1 MRALLPAKHDFSDI
15 KESPNAFTTLSRLFG
30 EDLAVQ
36 QLALEHEAYELGEQ
50 RFIKN
55 LERSIESGDFADS
68 QPAQPLL
75 VALVPRFISRY
86 NEWLEYQNTK
96 VRRKHVAIEEF
107 RKLKPEIAAV
117 ATIKRVLSLLA
128 VAGTGASVQRV
139 AIGLGQT
146 IEDEL
151 RFGRIR
157 EEEVE
162 HYKRFI
168 KPALDKRNGQLYK
181 KEYMKAVEQ
190 KMLEAGELSSQW
202 VSWERD
208 EANPEND
215 RRFQVGIKLME
226 ILIES
231 TELIVV
237 RRDHAGNA
245 KKDQEVVELH
255 PEWVKKLGE
264 RAFSLAGIAPVYQPC
279 VVPPKKWMGVKGGG
293 YWARGRKPLNFIRVR
308 NKRALERYRDVHMP
322 DVYEAVNLAQSTPW
336 AINQKVLDVV
346 NELAQWRNVPI
357 ADFPPLD
364 GEELPQRHEG
374 MDEDETILK
383 QWKREASKV
392 YRRERART
400 SRRLRFEFIVEQANK
415 FAGYEAIWFPYN
427 MDWRGRVYAIPAF
440 NPQGNDM
447 TKGLLQAAKGEPV
460 GAEGIQWLMIHGAN
474 TAGVD
479 KVSFAD
485 RKKWVSDNEEM
496 ILSCAADPLGDTRWM
511 SMDSPFCF
519 LAFCFEWAGVVEY
532 GQAWVSALPIAFDG
546 SCSGIQH
553 FSAMLRDERG
563 GRAVNLVPSP
573 EVQDIYR
580 LVADEVNKRLL
591 VDAANGTGNKAETK
605 TNEKTGEIR
614 DVLTL
619 GTKTMANGWMSYGVT
634 RKVTKRSVMTLPY
647 GSKEYGFSDQL
658 LEDII
663 RPAVDSG
670 EGTMFTDP
678 GQYARYLAGHIWAAV
693 STVVVAAVDA
703 MNWLQSAAK
712 LMATEVK
719 EKKSKKNP
727 EPAVLKPCLPISWTT
742 PDGFPVWQEYYQPI
756 KRRIDLMFL
765 GTHRMEAT
773 VVVKD
778 SAKLD
783 AKKQE
788 AGVSPNFVH
797 SQDGSHLRK
806 TVVTASRRYGIEFF
820 ALIHDSFGT
829 IPAHAGRMFK
839 AVRETMVETYENND
853 VLAEFRNEFMDQLHE
868 TQLEKMPALP
878 KSGSLDIRL
887 ILQSDFAFA

>member
-1 MRALLPAKHDFSDI
+1 MRALLPEKHDFSDI
-15 KESPNAFTTLSRLFG
+15 KESPNAFATLAGLFG

-50 RFIKN
+50 RFVKN
-55 LERSIESGDFADS
+55 LERAIEAGDFADS

-75 VALVPRFISRY
+75 AALVPRFISRF
-86 NEWLEYQNTK
+86 NEWLEHQNTK
-96 VRRKHVAIEEF
+96 VRRKHVAIAEF
-107 RKLKPEIAAV
+107 RKLKPEVAAV

-146 IEDEL
+146 IEDEM

-157 EEEVE
+157 EEEVD

-181 KEYMKAVEQ
+181 KEYLKAVER
-190 KMLEAGELSSQW
+190 KMLEAGELSSEW
-202 VSWERD
+202 TSWERD
-208 EANPEND
+208 EANLEND

-237 RRDHAGNA
+237 RRDYAGNS

-255 PEWVKKLGE
+255 PEWVKKMGE

-279 VVPPKKWMGVKGGG
+279 VVPPKRWTGVKGGG

-308 NKRALERYRDVHMP
+308 NKKALERYRDVDMP
-322 DVYEAVNLAQSTPW
+322 EVYEAVNLAQSTAW
-336 AINQKVLDVV
+336 AINNKVLDVV
-346 NELAQWRNVPI
+346 NQLAEWRHVPI
-357 ADFPPLD
+357 ADFPPLE

-374 MDEDETILK
+374 MDEDATILK
-383 QWKREASKV
+383 QWKKDASKV

-400 SRRLRFEFIVEQANK
+400 SRRLRFEFIVAQANK
-415 FAGYEAIWFPYN
+415 FKEYEAIWFPYN

-440 NPQGNDM
+440 NPQGNDV
-447 TKGLLQAAKGEPV
+447 TKGLLQAAKGEPI
-460 GAEGIQWLMIHGAN
+460 GADGRKWLAIHGAN

-479 KVSFAD
+479 KVDFND
-485 RKKWVSDNEEM
+485 RLKWVEENTPM
-496 ILSCAADPLGDTRWM
+496 ILACARDPLSCTEWM

-519 LAFCFEWAGVVEY
+519 LAFCFEWLGVSIS
-532 GQAWVSALPIAFDG
+532 GDDHVSALPIAFDG

-563 GRAVNLVPSP
+563 GRAVNLVPSAQ
-573 EVQDIYR
+573 VQDIYR
-580 LVADEVNKRLL
+580 LVADEVNKRLQADL
-591 VDAANGTGNKAETK
+591 LNGTANKAEVK
-605 TNEKTGEIR
+605 TNDKTGEIR
-614 DVLTL
+614 DVLVL
-619 GTKTMANGWMSYGVT
+619 GTKTLAEGWAEYQVT

-678 GQYARYLAGHIWAAV
+678 GQFARYLAKHIWDSV
-693 STVVVAAVDA
+693 STVVVAAVEA
-703 MNWLQSAAK
+703 MLWLQKAAK
-712 LMATEVK
+712 LLATEVK
-719 EKKSKKNP
+719 DKKTK
-727 EPAVLKPCLPISWTT
+727 EVLKPCLPVSWTT
-742 PDGFPVWQEYYQPI
+742 PDGFPVWQEYFQPI

-773 VVVKD
+773 VVVRD
-778 SAKLD
+778 SKALD
-783 AKKQE
+783 ARKQE

-806 TVVTASRRYGIEFF
+806 TVVKAHRAYGIEFF

-829 IPAHAGRMFK
+829 IPAHAGAMFK

-853 VLAEFRNEFMDQLHE
+853 VLAAFRDEFMDQLHE
-868 TQLEKMPALP
+868 TQLEKMPELP
-878 KSGSLDIRL
+878 SKGSLDIRL

>member
-1 MRALLPAKHDFSDI
+1 MRALLPVKHDFSDI
-15 KESPNAFTTLSRLFG
+15 RESPNAFTTLSRLFG

-50 RFIKN
+50 RFVKN
-55 LERSIESGDFADS
+55 LERTIEDGDFADS

-75 VALVPRFISRY
+75 TALVPRFISRY

-146 IEDEL
+146 IEDEM

-157 EEEVE
+157 EEETE

-168 KPALDKRNGQLYK
+168 QPGLNKRNGALYK
-181 KEYMKAVEQ
+181 KQYLQAVERS
-190 KMLEAGELSSQW
+190 MLEAGELKSEW
-202 VSWERD
+202 ASWERD

-231 TELIVV
+231 TELIIV
-237 RRDHAGNA
+237 RRESAGNA

-255 PEWVKKLGE
+255 PEWIKKLGE
-264 RAFSLAGIAPVYQPC
+264 RAFSLAGIAPIYQPC
-279 VVPPKKWMGVKGGG
+279 VVPPKKWVGVKGGG

-308 NKRALERYRDVHMP
+308 SKRALERYRDVDMP
-322 DVYEAVNLAQSTPW
+322 DVYEAVNLAQATPW
-336 AINQKVLDVV
+336 SINQRVLGVV
-346 NELAQWRNVPI
+346 NELAQWQNVPI
-357 ADFPPLD
+357 EDFPSLD
-364 GEELPQRHEG
+364 TEALPDRSEG
-374 MDEDETILK
+374 MDDNELVLK
-383 QWKREASKV
+383 QWKREAAKV

-415 FAGYEAIWFPYN
+415 FKDYEAIWFPYN

-447 TKGLLQAAKGEPV
+447 TKGLLMAAQGEPI
-460 GAEGIQWLMIHGAN
+460 GAEGRKWLAIHGAN

-479 KVSFAD
+479 KVSFDD
-485 RKKWVSDNEEM
+485 RLQWVKDNEEL
-496 ILSCAADPLGDTRWM
+496 ILETARDPLGCTWWM
-511 SMDSPFCF
+511 DKDSPFCF
-519 LAFCFEWAGVVEY
+519 LAFCFEWAGVIEQGDSYVC
-532 GQAWVSALPIAFDG
+532 ALPVAFDG

-563 GRAVNLVPSP
+563 GRAVNLLPST

-580 LVADEVNKRLL
+580 LVADEVNKLL
-591 VDAANGTGNKAETK
+591 AADAEFGTENSVELKEDK
-605 TNEKTGEIR
+605 KTGDMRE
-614 DVLTL
+614 VLVL
-619 GTKTMANGWMSYGVT
+619 GTKTLAKGWNTYGVT

-663 RPAVDSG
+663 KPAVDSG
-670 EGTMFTDP
+670 NGTMFTDP
-678 GQYARYLAGHIWAAV
+678 GQYARYLAKHIWNAV
-693 STVVVAAVDA
+693 STVVVAAVEA
-703 MNWLQSAAK
+703 MNWLQKAAK
-712 LMATEVK
+712 LLATEVK
-719 EKKSKKNP
+719 DKKTK
-727 EPAVLKPCLPISWTT
+727 EVLKPCLPVSWTT
-742 PDGFPVWQEYYQPI
+742 PDGFPVWQEYFQPI

-773 VVVKD
+773 VVVRD
-778 SAKLD
+778 SNALD
-783 AKKQE
+783 ARKQE

-829 IPAHAGRMFK
+829 IPAHAGAMFK
-839 AVRETMVETYENND
+839 AVRETMVETYENAD

-868 TQLEKMPALP
+868 TQLEKMPELP
-878 KSGSLDIRL
+878 RPGSLDIRL

>member
-1 MRALLPAKHDFSDI
+1 MRALLPVKHDFSDI
-15 KESPNAFTTLSRLFG
+15 KESPAAFTTLARLFG

-50 RFIKN
+50 RFVKN
-55 LERSIESGDFADS
+55 LERAIESGDFADS

-75 VALVPRFISRY
+75 VALVPRFINRY
-86 NEWLEYQNTK
+86 NEWLEHQNTK

-117 ATIKRVLSLLA
+117 ATIKRILSLLA
-128 VAGTGASVQRV
+128 VSGMGASVQRV

-146 IEDEL
+146 IEDEM

-162 HYKRFI
+162 HYKRFV

-181 KEYMKAVEQ
+181 KEYLKAVEQ
-190 KMLEAGELSSQW
+190 KMLAAGDLSTEW
-202 VSWERD
+202 VSWDRD

-231 TELIVV
+231 TELIIV

-245 KKDQEVVELH
+245 KKDQEIVELH
-255 PEWVKKLGE
+255 PEWVQKMGE

-279 VVPPKKWMGVKGGG
+279 VVPPKKWTGVKGGG
-293 YWARGRKPLNFIRVR
+293 YWARGRKPLNFVRVR
-308 NKRALERYRDVHMP
+308 NKKALERYRDVFMP
-322 DVYEAVNLAQSTPW
+322 EVYEAVNLAQGTAW
-336 AINQKVLDVV
+336 AINSKVLDVV
-346 NELAQWRNVPI
+346 NQLAEWRNVPI
-357 ADFPPLD
+357 AEFPPLD
-364 GEELPQRHEG
+364 GEELPQRHDG
-374 MDEDETILK
+374 MDEDETVLK
-383 QWKREASKV
+383 HWKREASKV

-415 FAGYEAIWFPYN
+415 FKDYEAIWFPYN

-440 NPQGNDM
+440 NPQGNDV
-447 TKGLLQAAKGEPV
+447 TKGLLQAAQGEPI
-460 GAEGIQWLMIHGAN
+460 GPDGRKWLAIHGAN

-479 KVSFAD
+479 KVSFND
-485 RKKWVSDNEEM
+485 RLKWVEDNKEM
-496 ILSCAADPLGDTRWM
+496 ILEVAKDPLGCTWWM
-511 SMDSPFCF
+511 DKDSPFCF
-519 LAFCFEWAGVVEY
+519 LAFCFEWAGVEKH
-532 GQAWVSALPIAFDG
+532 GDLHVSALPIAFDG

-563 GRAVNLVPSP
+563 GKAVNLVPS
-573 EVQDIYR
+573 EQVQDIYR
-580 LVADEVNKRLL
+580 LVADEVNKRILA
-591 VDAANGTGNKAETK
+591 DIANGTGNEAGTK
-605 TNEKTGEIR
+605 TDEKTGEIR
-614 DVLTL
+614 QVLTL
-619 GTKTMANGWMSYGVT
+619 GTKTMAKGWMEYEVT

-678 GQYARYLAGHIWAAV
+678 GQYARYLAKHIWDSV
-693 STVVVAAVDA
+693 STVVVAAVEA

-806 TVVTASRRYGIEFF
+806 TVVKANRAYGIEFF

-829 IPAHAGRMFK
+829 IPAHAGKMFR

-853 VLAEFRNEFMDQLHE
+853 VLAEFREEFMDQLHE

-878 KSGSLDIRL
+878 KAGTLDIRL

>member
-1 MRALLPAKHDFSDI
+1 MRALLPEKHDFSDI
-15 KESPNAFTTLSRLFG
+15 KESPVAFTTLSRLFG

-36 QLALEHEAYELGEQ
+36 QLALEHEAYELGEK
-50 RFIKN
+50 RFVKN
-55 LERSIESGDFADS
+55 LERAIEDGEFAES

-75 VALVPRFISRY
+75 AALVPRFINRY
-86 NEWLEYQNTK
+86 NEWLDHQNKK
-96 VRRKHVAIEEF
+96 VKRKHVAIEEF
-107 RKLKPEIAAV
+107 RRLRPEVAAV
-117 ATIKRVLSLLA
+117 ATLKRVLSLLA
-128 VAGTGASVQRV
+128 VSGTGASVQRI
-139 AIGLGQT
+139 AIGLGGT
-146 IEDEL
+146 IEDEM

-157 EEEVE
+157 EEEVD

-181 KEYMKAVEQ
+181 KAYLQAVEA
-190 KMLEAGELSSQW
+190 KMQEAGELTSTW
-202 VSWERD
+202 ESWG
-208 EANPEND
+208 ND
-215 RRFQVGIKLME
+215 KQFQVGIKLME

-231 TELIVV
+231 TQLIVV
-237 RRDHAGNA
+237 TRDYAGNV
-245 KKDQEVVELH
+245 KKDQEVVSLH
-255 PEWVKKLGE
+255 PEWVQKMGE

-279 VVPPKKWMGVKGGG
+279 VVPPKKWTGVRGGG
-293 YWARGRKPLNFIRVR
+293 YWARGRKPLSFIRVR
-308 NKRALERYRDVHMP
+308 NRKALERYRDVDMP
-322 DVYEAVNLAQSTPW
+322 EVYEAVNLAQDTAW
-336 AINQKVLDVV
+336 AVNSKVLEVV
-346 NELAQWRNVPI
+346 NALAEWRNVPI
-357 ADFPPLD
+357 ADFPSLD
-364 GEELPQRHEG
+364 TEELPERSEA
-374 MDEDETILK
+374 MDSDELVLK

-427 MDWRGRVYAIPAF
+427 LDWRGRVYAIPAF

-447 TKGLLQAAKGEPV
+447 TKGLLLASKGEPI
-460 GAEGIQWLMIHGAN
+460 GPEGRKWLAIHGAN

-479 KVSFAD
+479 KVSFTE
-485 RKKWVSDNEEM
+485 RLQWVEDNKEM
-496 ILSCAADPLGDTRWM
+496 ILECARDPLGCTWWM
-511 SMDSPFCF
+511 GQDSPFCF
-519 LAFCFEWAGVVEY
+519 LAFCFEWAGVEEH
-532 GQAWVSALPIAFDG
+532 GDNHVSALPVAFDG

-563 GRAVNLVPSP
+563 GKAVNLIPS
-573 EVQDIYR
+573 EKVQDIYR
-580 LVADEVNKRLL
+580 LVADEVNKRLQA
-591 VDAANGTGNKAETK
+591 DFERGTADKAEVK

-619 GTKTMANGWMSYGVT
+619 GTQTMAQGWLRYGVT

-647 GSKEYGFSDQL
+647 GSQQYGFADQL

-663 RPAVDSG
+663 KPATDAG

-678 GQYARYLAGHIWAAV
+678 GQYARYLAAHIWDSV
-693 STVVVAAVDA
+693 STVVVAAVEA
-703 MNWLQSAAK
+703 MSWLQSAAK

-719 EKKSKKNP
+719 EKKTKKNP

-742 PDGFPVWQEYYQPI
+742 PDGFPVWQEYFQPI

-773 VVVKD
+773 VVVRD

-806 TVVTASRRYGIEFF
+806 TVVKASRAYGITFF

-829 IPAHAGRMFK
+829 IPAKAGAMFR

-853 VLAEFRNEFMDQLHE
+853 VLAEFREEFMDQLHE
-868 TQLEKMPALP
+868 SQLEKMPELP
-878 KSGSLDIRL
+878 KAGSLDIRL

>member
-1 MRALLPAKHDFSDI
+1 MRSLLPEKHDFSDI
-15 KESPNAFTTLSRLFG
+15 RESPEAFTTLARLFG

-36 QLALEHEAYELGEQ
+36 QLALEHEAYELGEA
-50 RFIKN
+50 RFVKN
-55 LERSIESGDFADS
+55 LERAIESGDFADS
-68 QPAQPLL
+68 QPAKPLL
-75 VALVPRFISRY
+75 DALVPRFINRY
-86 NEWLEYQNTK
+86 NEWLEHQNTK

-107 RKLKPEIAAV
+107 RKLKPEVAAV
-117 ATIKRVLSLLA
+117 ATIKRILSLLA
-128 VAGTGASVQRV
+128 VAGTGVSVQRV

-146 IEDEL
+146 IEDEM

-157 EEEVE
+157 EQEVE
-162 HYKRFI
+162 HYKRFV

-181 KEYMKAVEQ
+181 KEYLKAVEQ
-190 KMLEAGELSSQW
+190 RMLEAGELKTDW

-208 EANPEND
+208 EAEPEND

-237 RRDHAGNA
+237 RRDNAGNA
-245 KKDQEVVELH
+245 KKDQETVELH
-255 PEWVKKLGE
+255 PEWVQKLGE

-279 VVPPKKWMGVKGGG
+279 VVPPKKWTGVKGGG

-308 NKRALERYRDVHMP
+308 SKRALERYRDVHMP
-322 DVYEAVNLAQSTPW
+322 VVYEAVNLAQSTAW
-336 AINQKVLDVV
+336 SVNTKVLEVV
-346 NELAQWRNVPI
+346 NALAEWRNVPI
-357 ADFPPLD
+357 EDFPSLD
-364 GEELPQRHEG
+364 KEELPQRHEG
-374 MDEDETILK
+374 MDEDEQVLK
-383 QWKREASKV
+383 AWKREASKV

-415 FAGYEAIWFPYN
+415 FAEYEAIWFPYN

-447 TKGLLQAAKGEPV
+447 TKGLLQAAKGEPI
-460 GAEGIQWLMIHGAN
+460 GAQGRKWLAIHGAN

-485 RKKWVSDNEEM
+485 RLQWVEDNTAR
-496 ILSCAADPLGDTRWM
+496 ILEVAADPLGCTWWM
-511 SMDSPFCF
+511 QQDSPFCF
-519 LAFCFEWAGVVEY
+519 LAFCFEWAGVQQH
-532 GQAWVSALPIAFDG
+532 GDAWVSALPVAFDG

-573 EVQDIYR
+573 TVQDIYK
-580 LVADEVNKRLL
+580 LVADEVNLRLQEDL
-591 VDAANGTGNKAETK
+591 KSGTGNTKDLK
-605 TNEKTGEIR
+605 TNEKTGEITEIT
-614 DVLTL
+614 VL
-619 GTKTMANGWMSYGVT
+619 GTKIMAEGWTKYGVT

-663 RPAVDSG
+663 RPAVDKG

-678 GQYARYLAGHIWAAV
+678 GQYARYLAKHIWESV
-693 STVVVAAVDA
+693 SVVVVASVEV
-703 MNWLQSAAK
+703 MNWLQVSAK
-712 LMATEVK
+712 LMATPVK
-719 EKKSKKNP
+719 DKKDKNLI
-727 EPAVLKPCLPISWTT
+727 LKPCLPVSWTT
-742 PDGFPVWQEYYQPI
+742 PDGFPVWQEYFKPV

-765 GTHRMEAT
+765 GSHRMEAT
-773 VVVKD
+773 VVVRD
-778 SAKLD
+778 SKELD
-783 AKKQE
+783 ARKQE

-806 TVVTASRRYGIEFF
+806 TVVTAANRYGIDFF

-829 IPAHAGRMFK
+829 IPARAEQMFR

-878 KSGSLDIRL
+878 KAGTLDIRL
-887 ILQSDFAFA
+887 ILESDFAFA